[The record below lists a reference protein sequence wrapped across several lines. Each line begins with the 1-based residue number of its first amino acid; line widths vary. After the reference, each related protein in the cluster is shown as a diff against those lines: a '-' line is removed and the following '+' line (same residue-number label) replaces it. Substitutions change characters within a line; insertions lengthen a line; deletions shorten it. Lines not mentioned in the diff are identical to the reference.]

1 MRIGGNW
8 AAKEMMDKVRHGKS
22 CEAAFGDAFA
32 AVHDFL
38 DQYSKAFPRQHR
50 KVYHH
55 RQGVAVIAERFGPEA
70 VKAAERHI
78 TEDEGFVPDDHTYYQ
93 TESEELIR
101 IVQGIYGP
109 VDEGDGGAANKAPT

>member
-1 MRIGGNW
+1 MN
-8 AAKEMMDKVRHGKS
+8 KEEHGKS
-22 CEAAFGDAFA
+22 CEAAFGNSFA

-55 RQGVAVIAERFGPEA
+55 RQGLSVIAERFGPEA

-78 TEDEGFVPDDHTYYQ
+78 IEDEGFVPEDHTHYH

-101 IVQGIYGP
+101 IVQDTYAPPGERDA
-109 VDEGDGGAANKAPT
+109 VDGK

>member
-1 MRIGGNW
+1 
-8 AAKEMMDKVRHGKS
+8 MDKESHGKS
-22 CEAAFGDAFA
+22 CEAAFGESFA

-78 TEDEGFVPDDHTYYQ
+78 IEDEGFVPDDHTYYH

-101 IVQGIYGP
+101 IVQDLYGS
-109 VDEGDGGAANKAPT
+109 VDERDAGNAGKLSG

>member
-1 MRIGGNW
+1 MN
-8 AAKEMMDKVRHGKS
+8 KESHARS
-22 CEAAFGDAFA
+22 CEAAFGNSFA

-55 RQGVAVIAERFGPEA
+55 RQGLAVIAERFGPEA

-78 TEDEGFVPDDHTYYQ
+78 TEDEGLVPDDHTYYH
-93 TESEELIR
+93 TEREELVR
-101 IVQGIYGP
+101 IVQDIYGP
-109 VDEGDGGAANKAPT
+109 ADEPGAGGDP